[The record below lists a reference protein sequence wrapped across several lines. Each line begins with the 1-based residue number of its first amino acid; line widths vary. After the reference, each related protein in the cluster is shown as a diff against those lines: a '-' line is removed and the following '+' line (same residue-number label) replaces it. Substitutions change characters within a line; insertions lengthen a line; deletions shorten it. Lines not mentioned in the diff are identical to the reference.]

1 MNLIPIRS
9 IRLFSPFGTWDGQRF
24 TLKWTSDPLAIIG
37 ISHEK
42 EKRSSP
48 SSRQIQPGF
57 QVCEERSTQK
67 RVFWEPFQRVY
78 RKLFR
83 QQRKKKIASRS
94 DNERKDIYR
103 SINRVFFLKF
113 TVEQVRNTIRKKV
126 SGRYCHFTFIKSINH
141 TMSQNGLSSS

>member
-83 QQRKKKIASRS
+83 QQRKKKFLRQDRITKGRIFIDVA
-94 DNERKDIYR
+94 I
-103 SINRVFFLKF
+103 VFFFFLKF
-113 TVEQVRNTIRKKV
+113 TVEQDRNTIRKKV
-126 SGRYCHFTFIKSINH
+126 SGRYCHFTL
-141 TMSQNGLSSS
+141 TVL